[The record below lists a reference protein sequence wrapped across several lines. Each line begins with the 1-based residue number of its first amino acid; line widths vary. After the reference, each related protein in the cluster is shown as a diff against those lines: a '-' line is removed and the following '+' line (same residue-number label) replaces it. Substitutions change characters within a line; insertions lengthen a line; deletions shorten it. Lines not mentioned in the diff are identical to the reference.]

1 MGLIF
6 SPLLVLCDRVT
17 HRVTRDLF
25 NQFADDTVSCSWIM
39 DIVNTGPVIKCLAK
53 YLPACQPVMYFIC
66 ASNEMTN
73 MQLNS
78 DKSEVVMLPPRAG
91 SLFYKYSPTSYLTH
105 TDS

>member
-1 MGLIF
+1 
-6 SPLLVLCDRVT
+6 
-17 HRVTRDLF
+17 
-25 NQFADDTVSCSWIM
+25 M

-105 TDS
+105 TDSWLGSIASAFDAYYIRRTIAAV